1 MSDDGRVKPE
11 RDFSSVW
18 SADAQ
23 AHSST
28 LQSRV
33 RGGGVKKRT
42 DEIRDGAGWQRKQL
56 PEKNLKVK
64 KEIEDNRT
72 IVFGLSTLVM
82 QKTRTKTRWLTYG

>member
-1 MSDDGRVKPE
+1 MNIRGRSNRKMRRAKKEAKGTDWIGLSDDGRVKPE
-11 RDFSSVW
+11 RDFRSVW

-42 DEIRDGAGWQRKQL
+42 DEI
-56 PEKNLKVK
+56 
-64 KEIEDNRT
+64 
-72 IVFGLSTLVM
+72 
-82 QKTRTKTRWLTYG
+82 